1 MEIDWE
7 KFRQVVEEKIDS
19 KLVSITSKLDEQ
31 DKLISDLTNTIK
43 SLIESTKPKANK
55 LNLKSMA
62 KPVVKEV
69 AKKKESIESGEEKPA
84 ELTKDNSEENKDS
97 PTEEA

>member
-1 MEIDWE
+1 METDWE
-7 KFRQVVEEKIDS
+7 RFRQVVEEKIDA

-31 DKLISDLTNTIK
+31 DKLISDLTNTLQ

-69 AKKKESIESGEEKPA
+69 AKKKECIESGEEKPA

-97 PTEEA
+97 ATEEA